1 MLSPATKSVVTCCSR
16 RTHPSDTLP
25 FLSSLASLR
34 TALSTVG
41 FQRKGTG
48 SLNYRRQPRS
58 LPCAGTLAVQG
69 RGAELRVS
77 RCDRTRRDHSHVA
90 SSWHPDSEGPHVP
103 VASQSP
109 HQLLPCHRPFIL
121 IFLPFLT
128 CAFLLRE
135 GKSPGSVRT
144 LHFLQAR
151 KLRAAGQ
158 RRPSRPT
165 SPAPCWRVAGPVAG
179 DPHCRPILSTSSSL
193 SLLIFDPGHV
203 LHFIMHLS

>member
-77 RCDRTRRDHSHVA
+77 RCDRTRCDRSHVA

-109 HQLLPCHRPFIL
+109 HQLLPCHRPFTL

-151 KLRAAGQ
+151 KLRAEGAATAFRAHQPRALLACGRPRG
-158 RRPSRPT
+158 RR
-165 SPAPCWRVAGPVAG
+165 
-179 DPHCRPILSTSSSL
+179 STLQTHSL
-193 SLLIFDPGHV
+193 N
-203 LHFIMHLS
+203 FIKPFASDL

>member
-1 MLSPATKSVVTCCSR
+1 MR
-16 RTHPSDTLP
+16 GD
-25 FLSSLASLR
+25 
-34 TALSTVG
+34 
-41 FQRKGTG
+41 
-48 SLNYRRQPRS
+48 PRS
-58 LPCAGTLAVQG
+58 AGP
-69 RGAELRVS
+69 RGGTESQPLRQDATRSFTRGELL
-77 RCDRTRRDHSHVA
+77 
-90 SSWHPDSEGPHVP
+90 HPDSEGPHVP

-109 HQLLPCHRPFIL
+109 HQLLPCHRPFTL
-121 IFLPFLT
+121 TFLPFLT

-135 GKSPGSVRT
+135 GKSPGSVCT

-151 KLRAAGQ
+151 KLRTAGQ
-158 RRPSRPT
+158 RRPSGPT